1 MYSLK
6 KRDPYNKYSI
16 KHKTNMGQPH
26 SNCRPRESMADSP
39 APSPQP
45 PAPALPGGP
54 RGPNTLCPCGLG
66 RSVRPGRPVG
76 GVLPEGRCGE
86 EYGRYGREE

>member
-45 PAPALPGGP
+45 RPCPVALGAPTP
-54 RGPNTLCPCGLG
+54 
-66 RSVRPGRPVG
+66 SVPVG
-76 GVLPEGRCGE
+76 SAGQSAQAGLWGDPP
-86 EYGRYGREE
+86 